1 MSKGLRKS
9 GRERETMHTTHD
21 GNVWHSV
28 EAVVEPSVK
37 DEIRRWHVYL
47 NGMFVGT
54 KHTVA
59 TYTDEGIR
67 SGSITDVV
75 GNEAYRAE
83 CQARCLIR

>member
-1 MSKGLRKS
+1 
-9 GRERETMHTTHD
+9 MHTTHD

-54 KHTVA
+54 KHSVA

-75 GNEAYRAE
+75 VGNEAYRAE